1 MGLSGEGDGGL
12 RMGIQTM
19 CRRRPLSRFMF
30 GVAFPIWIDS
40 TVVLSQNPSALSLDC
55 CTFPVDAMVGLLDM
69 NYNTV
74 FGVSSSHHL
83 SMFTQSDFQCPVE
96 GNRAWGGG
104 FVMYAWS
111 TITSVPNTSMQWMER
126 IPICTIPN
134 WVHFGTLL
142 ELFWGIQGWWGPH
155 PCTKLKHVCSLHPN
169 FSISW
174 FLLTP
179 CTTACIHTCCPCYNH
194 VMIVNSSD
202 YKH

>member
-1 MGLSGEGDGGL
+1 
-12 RMGIQTM
+12 M

-30 GVAFPIWIDS
+30 GVAFLIWMDC
-40 TVVLSQNPSALSLDC
+40 TVLNQNLSALSLDC

-74 FGVSSSHHL
+74 LGSLVSPLVYVHSIWL
-83 SMFTQSDFQCPVE
+83 SVSCWRQQSMRWRFCYVCMINNNQCTLY
-96 GNRAWGGG
+96 NMW
-104 FVMYAWS
+104 
-111 TITSVPNTSMQWMER
+111 WMEK

-142 ELFWGIQGWWGPH
+142 ELFWVIQGGWGPH

-179 CTTACIHTCCPCYNH
+179 CTTACIHTCCPCYTH

-202 YKH
+202 YKHLNGAKV